1 MPRPL
6 GFPIIF
12 SKKNLRPVL
21 VTALMAAD
29 GVATRVIAREVNCA
43 IGTAAKWRVR
53 YAKDRT
59 IEESAVASIILDHA
73 MMLPYKRIQSG

>member
-1 MPRPL
+1 
-6 GFPIIF
+6 
-12 SKKNLRPVL
+12 
-21 VTALMAAD
+21 MAAD

-73 MMLPYKRIQSG
+73 MILPYSESSPDRSFRRDRVKGPATERR

>member
-6 GFPIIF
+6 GFPSHSF
-12 SKKNLRPVL
+12 QKNLRPVL

-73 MMLPYKRIQSG
+73 MILPYKRIQSG

>member
-1 MPRPL
+1 
-6 GFPIIF
+6 
-12 SKKNLRPVL
+12 
-21 VTALMAAD
+21 MAAD

-73 MMLPYKRIQSG
+73 IDFALQANPVRIEVSEGTGSKGRQRNDDEPC